1 MAIHYRKVQEQ
12 RQGLTTSGKWYGR
25 AVFVDTVGTKD
36 LASEISHATT
46 VTYSDVVAVLAEM
59 AVVLKNHLQNSQK
72 VVLDGIGSFKVG
84 LVTMPADTSA
94 DFNSSKISGYRILY
108 APERY
113 FVAKGVTENGNRGG
127 FYVTRLLDGVTAKE
141 TPKNTVVD
149 APAADDAAGSDTSAG

>member
-25 AVFVDTVGTKD
+25 AVIVDTVGTKD

-72 VVLDGIGSFKVG
+72 VVLDGIGSFRVG
-84 LVTMPADTSA
+84 IRTVPANTSA
-94 DFNSSKISGYRILY
+94 EFDSNKISGYRIIY
-108 APERY
+108 SPERH
-113 FVAKGVTENGNRGG
+113 FNATGANEQGNRTG
-127 FYVTRLLDGVTAKE
+127 FYVKDLLEGITAKE
-141 TPKNTVVD
+141 TPKNPVVD
-149 APAADDAAGSDTSAG
+149 VQAPAVGG